1 MSQDMTTLL
10 ATITALQSRLEA
22 LETKPK
28 SKKAVVRHG
37 RPAKPYAGL
46 SGCYFMLNIDLS
58 NENHVTIQ
66 DQVQNLL
73 ADPEY
78 LASITKITLGRAIL
92 NHATTKGGL
101 IFWASSQDRLMFG
114 PARHGAKT
122 ASPAEFFNIPIT
134 ELIQLG
140 DGTTKN
146 SVEVLNQTV
155 SLDEFVYQ
163 EKQNKQLEKIQQ
175 KLNALGNGNNIPK
188 KK

>member
-46 SGCYFMLNIDLS
+46 SGCYFMLDIDPT

-66 DQVQNLL
+66 AQVQNLL
-73 ADPEY
+73 SDPEY

-122 ASPAEFFNIPIT
+122 ASPAEFFNIPVT

-146 SVEVLNQTV
+146 SAEVLNMTIG
-155 SLDEFVYQ
+155 LDAFVYQ
-163 EKQNKQLEKIQQ
+163 EKQKAFIAKLEE
-175 KLNALGNGNNIPK
+175 KLHSLKPK

>member
-46 SGCYFMLNIDLS
+46 SGCYFMLDIDPT

-66 DQVQNLL
+66 AQVQNLL
-73 ADPEY
+73 ANPEY

-122 ASPAEFFNIPIT
+122 ASPAEFFNIPVT

-146 SVEVLNQTV
+146 SAEVLNMTIG
-155 SLDEFVYQ
+155 LDAFVYQ
-163 EKQNKQLEKIQQ
+163 EKQKAFIAKLEE
-175 KLNALGNGNNIPK
+175 KLHSLKPK

>member
-22 LETKPK
+22 LEAQPK
-28 SKKAVVRHG
+28 GKKSVVRHG

-46 SGCYFMLNIDLS
+46 SGCYFMLDIDPS

-73 ADPEY
+73 SDPEY

-101 IFWASSQDRLMFG
+101 IFWASSQDRLMFC

-122 ASPAEFFNIPIT
+122 ASPAEFFNIPVT

-146 SVEVLNQTV
+146 SAEVLNMTIG
-155 SLDEFVYQ
+155 LDAFVYQ
-163 EKQNKQLEKIQQ
+163 EKQKAFIAKLEE
-175 KLNALGNGNNIPK
+175 KLHSLKPK

>member
-46 SGCYFMLNIDLS
+46 SGCYFMLDIDPS

-73 ADPEY
+73 SDPEY

-122 ASPAEFFNIPIT
+122 ASPAEFFNIPVT

-146 SVEVLNQTV
+146 SAEVLNMTIG
-155 SLDEFVYQ
+155 LDAFVYQ
-163 EKQNKQLEKIQQ
+163 EKQKAFIAKLEE
-175 KLNALGNGNNIPK
+175 KLHSLKPK

>member
-22 LETKPK
+22 LEAQPK
-28 SKKAVVRHG
+28 GKKSVVRHG

-46 SGCYFMLNIDLS
+46 SGCYFMLELDPS

-73 ADPEY
+73 SDPEY

-122 ASPAEFFNIPIT
+122 ASPAEFFNIPVT

-146 SVEVLNQTV
+146 SAEVLNMTIG
-155 SLDEFVYQ
+155 LDAFVYQ
-163 EKQNKQLEKIQQ
+163 EKQKAFIAKLEE
-175 KLNALGNGNNIPK
+175 KLHSLKPK

>member
-1 MSQDMTTLL
+1 MSHDMTTLL

-46 SGCYFMLNIDLS
+46 SGCYFMLDIDPT
-58 NENHVTIQ
+58 NENHITIQ
-66 DQVQNLL
+66 AQVQNLL
-73 ADPEY
+73 ANPEY

-122 ASPAEFFNIPIT
+122 AAPSEFFDIPVT
-134 ELIQLG
+134 ELVQLG

-146 SVEVLNQTV
+146 SAEVLNLTIE
-155 SLDEFVYQ
+155 LDAFVYQ
-163 EKQNKQLEKIQQ
+163 EKQTKQLEKLQE
-175 KLNALGNGNNIPK
+175 KLSALSNPK

>member
-22 LETKPK
+22 LEAQPK
-28 SKKAVVRHG
+28 GKKSVVRHG

-46 SGCYFMLNIDLS
+46 SGCYFMLDIDPS

-73 ADPEY
+73 SDPEY
-78 LASITKITLGRAIL
+78 LTSITKITLGRAIL

-122 ASPAEFFNIPIT
+122 ASPAEFFNIPVT

-146 SVEVLNQTV
+146 SAEVLNMTIG
-155 SLDEFVYQ
+155 LDAFVYQ
-163 EKQNKQLEKIQQ
+163 EKQKAFIAKLEE
-175 KLNALGNGNNIPK
+175 KLHSLKPK

>member
-22 LETKPK
+22 LEAQPK
-28 SKKAVVRHG
+28 GKKSVVRHG

-46 SGCYFMLNIDLS
+46 SGCYFMLDFDPS

-73 ADPEY
+73 SDPEY

-122 ASPAEFFNIPIT
+122 ASPAEFFNIPVT
-134 ELIQLG
+134 ELVQLG

-146 SVEVLNQTV
+146 SAEVLNMTIG
-155 SLDEFVYQ
+155 LDAFVYQ
-163 EKQNKQLEKIQQ
+163 EKQKAFIAKLEE
-175 KLNALGNGNNIPK
+175 KLHSLKPK

>member
-22 LETKPK
+22 LEAQPK
-28 SKKAVVRHG
+28 GKKSVVRHG

-46 SGCYFMLNIDLS
+46 SGCYFMLELDPS

-73 ADPEY
+73 ANPEY

-122 ASPAEFFNIPIT
+122 ASPAEFFDIPVS

-140 DGTTKN
+140 DGTPKN
-146 SVEVLNQTV
+146 SAEVLNMTIG
-155 SLDEFVYQ
+155 LDAFVYQ
-163 EKQNKQLEKIQQ
+163 EKQKAFIAKLEE
-175 KLNALGNGNNIPK
+175 KLHSLKPK